1 MMILIYLRISI
12 EISIELKAFEKQLL
26 RYPPSSSQNCKFDI
40 WKLLNSKALQSLL
53 KVLLNGIKINL
64 KNKFNIVKNSILV
77 LLLEVHFKN
86 HHV

>member
-1 MMILIYLRISI
+1 
-12 EISIELKAFEKQLL
+12 
-26 RYPPSSSQNCKFDI
+26 
-40 WKLLNSKALQSLL
+40 LNSKALQSLL

-86 HHV
+86 HHAENNLGKTFNHQIDPIYPKINFKFLRFLMNFYYKK